1 MSVRDW
7 PMARKFFVSTVAIT
21 LAAVSF
27 ISLFMIVLEKR
38 AEEAQVVTSSRAL
51 LEMIAGNAAAS
62 LMYDDEA
69 VAAEILEGATAE
81 PSTRAAALYD
91 GSGKLYAWHL
101 REGSVGDLPQLAT
114 TFELGFSDDYLD
126 VFAPVMINGRVVG
139 TAFLRTDLT
148 AMHQRFNRHVVT
160 VVTAALVTLLLV
172 FALSRAV
179 EHWITRPL
187 TSLAEAAQTI
197 ADEGDYSVR
206 VQKESNDEV
215 GRLVDAFN
223 HMVREV
229 QLSRQKVHAHAETL
243 ERTVAERTA
252 RLQET
257 VGELEAFSYS
267 VSHDMRTP
275 LRAMRGYADCLLED
289 LGPTLDEENAHLLRR
304 IRQNAGRLDLLIRD
318 VLAYSKVSKEELVLT
333 PISLTSYVE
342 ALIAQLPPDQRDA
355 DFVVKTPMPVVKAHE
370 AYLSQIFTNLISNAV
385 KFRRPEE
392 RARVEISAREE
403 GDVVKVTVRDHGIG
417 IDPAHFGRIFEIFGR
432 VHPDTRYEGTGIGL
446 AIVKKAVQRMGGEIT
461 LQSPSGAGTCFI
473 FTLPRST

>member
-1 MSVRDW
+1 MRDW
-7 PMARKFFVSTVAIT
+7 PMARKFFVSTLAIT
-21 LAAVSF
+21 LTAVSF
-27 ISLFMIVLEKR
+27 ISVFLIVLEKR
-38 AEEAQVVTSSRAL
+38 AVEEERILSSRAL
-51 LEMIAGNAAAS
+51 LKMIADNAAAS
-62 LMYDDEA
+62 LVYDDQA
-69 VAAEILEGATAE
+69 VALQILEGTNVE
-81 PSTRAAALYD
+81 PSSRAAALYD
-91 GSGKLYAWHL
+91 GSGKLYAWWM
-101 REGSVGDLPQLAT
+101 REGEVSDLPQLAT
-114 TFELGFSDDYLD
+114 TQVEGFSSEYLD

-139 TAFLRTDLT
+139 TAFLRTDLSS
-148 AMHQRFNRHVVT
+148 MHRRFNRHVVT
-160 VVTAALVTLLLV
+160 VVMAALVTFILV

-197 ADEGDYSVR
+197 AASGNYRIRVR
-206 VQKESNDEV
+206 KESDDEV

-223 HMVREV
+223 HMVQEV
-229 QLSRQKVHAHAETL
+229 ELSRQKVQAHATTL
-243 ERTVAERTA
+243 ERKVAERTA

-289 LGPTLDEENAHLLRR
+289 LGPKLDEENAHLLRR

-318 VLAYSKVSKEELVLT
+318 VLAYSKVAKQELALG
-333 PISLTSYVE
+333 PISLTTYVE
-342 ALIAQLPPDQRDA
+342 ALIAQLPLDQREA
-355 DFVVKTPMPVVKAHE
+355 DFVVAKPLPAVKAHE

-392 RARVEISAREE
+392 KARIEIRAEEE
-403 GDVVKVTVRDHGIG
+403 GDFVRVFVRDHGIG

-432 VHPDTRYEGTGIGL
+432 VHPDSRYEGTGIGL

-461 LQSPSGAGTCFI
+461 LQSPPGAGTCFI
-473 FTLPRST
+473 FTLPRCS